1 MTDTQKFDAHSYLT
15 KVGGADYLE
24 VKWRLVWLRM
34 EHPDAEIYTDLMTH
48 VDQTA
53 IFKARV
59 ILPGGGSA
67 TGWGTETY
75 GDFRDYVEKAET
87 KALGRALAALGFG
100 TQFTYEFD
108 EGEDGGSKNVVDAPV
123 SAPQENVGANTREAP
138 LKNLPPQREAR
149 PSPQQERAASQ
160 QNRSAP
166 RPGNTSGGNS
176 GGSNAAPTIQNPD
189 APASPSQH
197 TYITDLLK
205 KTGKWTY
212 DQFNWVDPKPLTKGE
227 ASLWIEALKSG
238 NLPEGITDPNA

>member
-1 MTDTQKFDAHSYLT
+1 VTDSQKFDAHSYLT

-34 EHPDAEIYTDLMTH
+34 EQPEAVIETELMAH
-48 VDQTA
+48 EDQMA
-53 IFKARV
+53 IFRARV
-59 ILPGGGSA
+59 TVPGRGSA

-108 EGEDGGSKNVVDAPV
+108 EGQDGGSKNVVDAPV
-123 SAPQENVGANTREAP
+123 SAPQADNNGANTREAP

-160 QNRSAP
+160 QNRS
-166 RPGNTSGGNS
+166 TS
-176 GGSNAAPTIQNPD
+176 AAPSIQNPD
-189 APASPSQH
+189 APASPNQH
-197 TYITDLLK
+197 NYITDLLK

-212 DQFNWVDPKPLTKGE
+212 DQFEFQNPPLTKGE
-227 ASLWIEALKSG
+227 ASAWIEALKGG
-238 NLPEGITDPNA
+238 NLPQGISDPNA